1 MSDLSYSAMLRS
13 LSADHYY
20 QRITREEYRQQRR
33 QILDRIDEEFNG
45 RRQRGEIEE
54 MEDEMQQGT
63 DQSILMKTI
72 AFFKN
77 KDLDEE

>member
-1 MSDLSYSAMLRS
+1 VSDLSYSSLLRN

-20 QRITREEYRQQRR
+20 RRITREEYRSQRR

-45 RRQRGEIEE
+45 RKPLVADD
-54 MEDEMQQGT
+54 EDQASEQA
-63 DQSILMKTI
+63 DQSIFMKTI

-77 KDLDEE
+77 KDLDD